1 MVGYSEVPRYVHRWL
16 CLVLLLIHNYPR
28 ADEILEETRPKSQN
42 GVVYPAHTVV
52 FPAIGAV
59 RSVFVSAMP
68 VKPSAAEAPLV
79 LP

>member
-1 MVGYSEVPRYVHRWL
+1 VVGYSEVPRYDHHWL
-16 CLVLLLIHNYPR
+16 CLVLILIHNYPQAR
-28 ADEILEETRPKSQN
+28 EILEVARPKSQN

-52 FPAIGAV
+52 FPAIGVV

-68 VKPSAAEAPLV
+68 IKPSATEAPLV